1 MLGGHLGEVLLA
13 GSGEGGTP
21 HWGSPGADLALS
33 ASAGLVTGRGRA
45 GGDRLLYLCCFE
57 RQGGGG
63 GEPDDPLRSEQGL
76 QEKASER

>member
-33 ASAGLVTGRGRA
+33 ASAGLVTGRGRVRGA
-45 GGDRLLYLCCFE
+45 RLLYLGCFE
-57 RQGGGG
+57 R
-63 GEPDDPLRSEQGL
+63 
-76 QEKASER
+76 

>member
-1 MLGGHLGEVLLA
+1 
-13 GSGEGGTP
+13 
-21 HWGSPGADLALS
+21 
-33 ASAGLVTGRGRA
+33 
-45 GGDRLLYLCCFE
+45 LLYLCCFE